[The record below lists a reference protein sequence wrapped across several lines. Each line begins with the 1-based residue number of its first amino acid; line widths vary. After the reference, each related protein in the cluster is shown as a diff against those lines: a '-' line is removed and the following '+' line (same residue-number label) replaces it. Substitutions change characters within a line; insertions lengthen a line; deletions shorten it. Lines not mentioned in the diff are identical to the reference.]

1 MHTKE
6 VNLYI
11 SDAGSLSSML
21 ALSSVAAQ
29 MKISSNQGLP
39 IFGKAQRRKHKNIAY
54 TEKRKALWVREEAVY
69 TEALSGN

>member
-1 MHTKE
+1 
-6 VNLYI
+6 
-11 SDAGSLSSML
+11 
-21 ALSSVAAQ
+21 